1 MKSSSYLSLRRFPGC
16 AAMVHVGSRR
26 LFVILLSLW
35 FATSAF
41 SQSKRPEE
49 YQVKAVYLFN
59 FGKFVEWPERA
70 AKGPDFPICVLGVDP
85 FGSTLDSVLAGEVIN
100 DRKLVAKRISNFR
113 DAAGCRIVFISSSE
127 TSRFKEI
134 LAEAQTLPILTVSD
148 AATFLSAGGMIQF
161 VIRDN
166 KVRFDVS
173 LAPADKAGLTL
184 SSQLLKVAAQVS
196 KERKP

>member
-1 MKSSSYLSLRRFPGC
+1 LEKQGKLIAVKSSSYLSLRRFPGC

-100 DRKLVAKRISNFR
+100 DRKLV
-113 DAAGCRIVFISSSE
+113 FISSSE